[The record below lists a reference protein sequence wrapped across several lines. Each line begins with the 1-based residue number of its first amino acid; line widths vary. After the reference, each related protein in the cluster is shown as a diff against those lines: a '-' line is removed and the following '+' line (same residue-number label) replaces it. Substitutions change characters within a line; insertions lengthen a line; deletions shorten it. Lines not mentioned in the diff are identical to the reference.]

1 MNASPCVARL
11 NGSER
16 EVNSNN
22 TMMKKIVTTITVLML
37 TVLCVHA
44 QQDVPAE
51 VQAET
56 EEKAK
61 QGEEFDISKAFPEE
75 EIAHKM
81 EMKGMKVYNYT
92 MSHKFADLE
101 GKLEKFLGEQWEKSD
116 DQEQAMEAAQKQ
128 VEAQG
133 MKILGMVTYEHS
145 EKTGSMVM
153 LMQMQLTTPVAGGRG
168 GRPEQAMVTLT
179 HIDM

>member
-1 MNASPCVARL
+1 
-11 NGSER
+11 
-16 EVNSNN
+16 
-22 TMMKKIVTTITVLML
+22 MKKIVTTITVLML

-44 QQDVPAE
+44 QEDAQED

-133 MKILGMVTYEHS
+133 MKILGMVTYKHS
-145 EKTGSMVM
+145 EKAGSMVM
-153 LMQMQLTTPVAGGRG
+153 LMQMTTPVAGGEAEG
-168 GRPEQAMVTLT
+168 LTMVTLT
-179 HIDM
+179 HINM

>member
-1 MNASPCVARL
+1 
-11 NGSER
+11 
-16 EVNSNN
+16 
-22 TMMKKIVTTITVLML
+22 MKKIVTTITALML

-44 QQDVPAE
+44 QEDATAGI
-51 VQAET
+51 QAET

-92 MSHKFADLE
+92 MSHKFADLD
-101 GKLEKFLGEQWEKSD
+101 GKLEKFLGEEWKKSD

-145 EKTGSMVM
+145 EKAGSMVM
-153 LMQMQLTTPVAGGRG
+153 LMQMTTPVAGGEAEG
-168 GRPEQAMVTLT
+168 LTMVTLT
-179 HIDM
+179 HINM

>member
-133 MKILGMVTYEHS
+133 MKILGMVTYKHS
-145 EKTGSMVM
+145 EKAGSMVM
-153 LMQMQLTTPVAGGRG
+153 LMQMTTPVAGGEAEG
-168 GRPEQAMVTLT
+168 LTMVTLT
-179 HIDM
+179 HINM

>member
-1 MNASPCVARL
+1 
-11 NGSER
+11 
-16 EVNSNN
+16 
-22 TMMKKIVTTITVLML
+22 MKKIVTTITVLML

-145 EKTGSMVM
+145 EQAGSMVM
-153 LMQMQLTTPVAGGRG
+153 LMQMQMQMTTPAAGDEAEGLT
-168 GRPEQAMVTLT
+168 MVTLT
-179 HIDM
+179 HINM

>member
-1 MNASPCVARL
+1 
-11 NGSER
+11 
-16 EVNSNN
+16 
-22 TMMKKIVTTITVLML
+22 ML

-133 MKILGMVTYEHS
+133 MKILGMVTYKHS
-145 EKTGSMVM
+145 EKAGSMVM
-153 LMQMQLTTPVAGGRG
+153 LMQMTTPVAGGEAEG
-168 GRPEQAMVTLT
+168 LTMVTLT
-179 HIDM
+179 HINM

>member
-1 MNASPCVARL
+1 
-11 NGSER
+11 
-16 EVNSNN
+16 
-22 TMMKKIVTTITVLML
+22 MKKIVTTITALML

-44 QQDVPAE
+44 QEDATAGI
-51 VQAET
+51 QAET

-61 QGEEFDISKAFPEE
+61 QGEEFDISKAFPKE

-81 EMKGMKVYNYT
+81 EMKGMKVYNYM

-133 MKILGMVTYEHS
+133 MKILGMVTYKHS
-145 EKTGSMVM
+145 EKAGSMVM
-153 LMQMQLTTPVAGGRG
+153 LMQMTTPVAGGEAEG
-168 GRPEQAMVTLT
+168 LTMVTLT
-179 HIDM
+179 HINM

>member
-1 MNASPCVARL
+1 
-11 NGSER
+11 
-16 EVNSNN
+16 
-22 TMMKKIVTTITVLML
+22 MKKIVTTITALML

-44 QQDVPAE
+44 QEDATAGI
-51 VQAET
+51 QAET

-101 GKLEKFLGEQWEKSD
+101 GKLEKFLGKEWKKSNAE
-116 DQEQAMEAAQKQ
+116 EQAEGMEAAQKQ

-153 LMQMQLTTPVAGGRG
+153 LMQMQMTTPAAGDEAEGLT
-168 GRPEQAMVTLT
+168 MVTLT
-179 HIDM
+179 HINM

>member
-1 MNASPCVARL
+1 
-11 NGSER
+11 
-16 EVNSNN
+16 
-22 TMMKKIVTTITVLML
+22 MKKIVTTITALML

-44 QQDVPAE
+44 QEDATAGI
-51 VQAET
+51 QAET

-61 QGEEFDISKAFPEE
+61 QGEEFDISKAFPKE

-81 EMKGMKVYNYT
+81 EMKGMKVYNYM

-101 GKLEKFLGEQWEKSD
+101 GKLEKFLGEEWEKSNAE
-116 DQEQAMEAAQKQ
+116 EQAEGMEAAQKQ

-145 EKTGSMVM
+145 EQAGSMVM
-153 LMQMQLTTPVAGGRG
+153 LMQMQMTTPAAGDEAEGLT
-168 GRPEQAMVTLT
+168 MVTLT
-179 HIDM
+179 HINM

>member
-1 MNASPCVARL
+1 
-11 NGSER
+11 
-16 EVNSNN
+16 
-22 TMMKKIVTTITVLML
+22 ML

-44 QQDVPAE
+44 QEDATAGI
-51 VQAET
+51 QAET

-61 QGEEFDISKAFPEE
+61 QGEEFDISKAFPKE

-81 EMKGMKVYNYT
+81 EMKGMKVYNYM

-133 MKILGMVTYEHS
+133 MKILGMVTYKHS
-145 EKTGSMVM
+145 EKAGSMVM
-153 LMQMQLTTPVAGGRG
+153 LMQMTTPVAGGEAEG
-168 GRPEQAMVTLT
+168 LTMVTLT
-179 HIDM
+179 HINM

>member
-1 MNASPCVARL
+1 
-11 NGSER
+11 
-16 EVNSNN
+16 
-22 TMMKKIVTTITVLML
+22 MKKIVTTITALML

-44 QQDVPAE
+44 QEGVQADVPTA
-51 VQAET
+51 T
-56 EEKAK
+56 EEEVE
-61 QGEEFDISKAFPEE
+61 QDDEFDISKAFPEE
-75 EIAHKM
+75 EIAHKLD
-81 EMKGMKVYNYT
+81 MKGMKVYNYM

-101 GKLEKFLGEQWEKSD
+101 GKLEKFLGEEWEKSD

-153 LMQMQLTTPVAGGRG
+153 LMQMTTPVAGGEAEG
-168 GRPEQAMVTLT
+168 LTMVTLT
-179 HIDM
+179 HINM

>member
-1 MNASPCVARL
+1 
-11 NGSER
+11 
-16 EVNSNN
+16 
-22 TMMKKIVTTITVLML
+22 MKKIVTTITALML

-44 QQDVPAE
+44 QEDATAGI
-51 VQAET
+51 QAET

-81 EMKGMKVYNYT
+81 EMKGMKVYNYM
-92 MSHKFADLE
+92 MSHKFADLD
-101 GKLEKFLGEQWEKSD
+101 GKLEKFLGEEWKKSD

-145 EKTGSMVM
+145 EKAGSMVM
-153 LMQMQLTTPVAGGRG
+153 LMQMTTPAAGDEAEGLT
-168 GRPEQAMVTLT
+168 MVTLT
-179 HIDM
+179 HINM

>member
-1 MNASPCVARL
+1 
-11 NGSER
+11 
-16 EVNSNN
+16 
-22 TMMKKIVTTITVLML
+22 MKKIATTITALML

-44 QQDVPAE
+44 QEDAQEDVPAE

-101 GKLEKFLGEQWEKSD
+101 GKLEKFLGKEWKKSNAEEQAE
-116 DQEQAMEAAQKQ
+116 AMEAAQEG

-133 MKILGMVTYEHS
+133 VKIIGMATYEHS
-145 EKTGSMVM
+145 EQAGNMVM
-153 LMQMQLTTPVAGGRG
+153 LMQMQMTTPVAGGEAEG
-168 GRPEQAMVTLT
+168 LTMVTLT
-179 HIDM
+179 HINM

>member
-1 MNASPCVARL
+1 
-11 NGSER
+11 
-16 EVNSNN
+16 
-22 TMMKKIVTTITVLML
+22 MKKIVTTITALML

-44 QQDVPAE
+44 QEDATAGI
-51 VQAET
+51 QAET

-81 EMKGMKVYNYT
+81 EMKGMKVYNYM

-145 EKTGSMVM
+145 EKAGSMVM
-153 LMQMQLTTPVAGGRG
+153 LMQMTTPAAGDEAEGLT
-168 GRPEQAMVTLT
+168 MVTLT
-179 HIDM
+179 HINM

>member
-1 MNASPCVARL
+1 
-11 NGSER
+11 
-16 EVNSNN
+16 
-22 TMMKKIVTTITVLML
+22 MKKIATTITALML

-44 QQDVPAE
+44 QEDAQEDVPAE

-101 GKLEKFLGEQWEKSD
+101 GKLEKFLGKEWKKSNAE
-116 DQEQAMEAAQKQ
+116 EQAEGMEAAQKQ

-145 EKTGSMVM
+145 EQAGSMVM
-153 LMQMQLTTPVAGGRG
+153 LMQMQMTTPAAGDEAEGLT
-168 GRPEQAMVTLT
+168 MVTLT
-179 HIDM
+179 HINM

>member
-1 MNASPCVARL
+1 
-11 NGSER
+11 
-16 EVNSNN
+16 
-22 TMMKKIVTTITVLML
+22 MKKIVTTITALML

-44 QQDVPAE
+44 QEDVPAK

-56 EEKAK
+56 DEKAK
-61 QGEEFDISKAFPEE
+61 QDDEFDISKAFPDE

-81 EMKGMKVYNYT
+81 DMKGMKVYNYM

-101 GKLEKFLGEQWEKSD
+101 GKLEKFLGEEWEKSD

-145 EKTGSMVM
+145 EKAGNMVM
-153 LMQMQLTTPVAGGRG
+153 LMQMTTPVAGGEAEG
-168 GRPEQAMVTLT
+168 LTMVTLT
-179 HIDM
+179 HINM

>member
-1 MNASPCVARL
+1 
-11 NGSER
+11 
-16 EVNSNN
+16 
-22 TMMKKIVTTITVLML
+22 MKKIVTTITVLML

-44 QQDVPAE
+44 QEDVPAD

-81 EMKGMKVYNYT
+81 DMKGMKVYNYT

-133 MKILGMVTYEHS
+133 MKILGMVTYKHS
-145 EKTGSMVM
+145 EKAGSMVM
-153 LMQMQLTTPVAGGRG
+153 LMQMTTPVAGDGAEG
-168 GRPEQAMVTLT
+168 LTMVTLT
-179 HIDM
+179 HINM

>member
-1 MNASPCVARL
+1 
-11 NGSER
+11 
-16 EVNSNN
+16 
-22 TMMKKIVTTITVLML
+22 MMKKIVTTITVLML

-101 GKLEKFLGEQWEKSD
+101 GKLEKFLGKEWKKSNAE
-116 DQEQAMEAAQKQ
+116 EQAEGMEAAQKQ

-145 EKTGSMVM
+145 EQAGSMVM
-153 LMQMQLTTPVAGGRG
+153 LMQMQMTTPVAGGEAEG
-168 GRPEQAMVTLT
+168 LTMVTLT
-179 HIDM
+179 HINMSGGIER

>member
-1 MNASPCVARL
+1 
-11 NGSER
+11 
-16 EVNSNN
+16 
-22 TMMKKIVTTITVLML
+22 MKKIVTTITVLML

-61 QGEEFDISKAFPEE
+61 QGEEFDISKAFPKE

-81 EMKGMKVYNYT
+81 EMKGMKVYNYM

-101 GKLEKFLGEQWEKSD
+101 GKLEKFLGEEWEKSD

-133 MKILGMVTYEHS
+133 MKILGMVTYKHS
-145 EKTGSMVM
+145 EKAGSMVM
-153 LMQMQLTTPVAGGRG
+153 LMQMTTPVAGGEAEG
-168 GRPEQAMVTLT
+168 LTMVTLT
-179 HIDM
+179 HINM